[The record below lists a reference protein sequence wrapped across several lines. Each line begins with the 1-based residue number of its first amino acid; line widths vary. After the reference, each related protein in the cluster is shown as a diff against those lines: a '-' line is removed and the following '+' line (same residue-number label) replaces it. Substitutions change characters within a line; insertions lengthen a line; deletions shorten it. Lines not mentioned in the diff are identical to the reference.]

1 MFNLLIKLQS
11 IVSRN
16 YAMRWNENQKT
27 LYIKQSA
34 DQVILYKQLIKLRS
48 INVYQKV
55 IKVKQMKMK
64 NNMQDTIM
72 NDRVKKNLHNNAFK

>member
-1 MFNLLIKLQS
+1 
-11 IVSRN
+11 V
-16 YAMRWNENQKT
+16 T
-27 LYIKQSA
+27 
-34 DQVILYKQLIKLRS
+34 LYKQLIKLRS

-72 NDRVKKNLHNNAFK
+72 ND